1 MNATSAGNLAESLT
15 GLAAVGTATQLQKD
29 GEPQR
34 LVTQRLRASQQIYC
48 DNGAA
53 FVGSAMDLWAYANG
67 VILDFSRR
75 GKPTDDEM
83 IERAPARE
91 CLNGCC
97 FPSLDDG
104 QQKVDAL
111 RDCHEHRAHRAPERT
126 RARRC

>member
-1 MNATSAGNLAESLT
+1 
-15 GLAAVGTATQLQKD
+15 
-29 GEPQR
+29 
-34 LVTQRLRASQQIYC
+34 
-48 DNGAA
+48 
-53 FVGSAMDLWAYANG
+53 MDLWAYANG

-104 QQKVDAL
+104 QQKVDAFRGTAMSIVL
-111 RDCHEHRAHRAPERT
+111 TALSARPER
-126 RARRC
+126 A

>member
-1 MNATSAGNLAESLT
+1 
-15 GLAAVGTATQLQKD
+15 
-29 GEPQR
+29 
-34 LVTQRLRASQQIYC
+34 
-48 DNGAA
+48 
-53 FVGSAMDLWAYANG
+53 MDLRAYANG

-104 QQKVDAL
+104 QQEVDAFRGTAMSIVL
-111 RDCHEHRAHRAPERT
+111 TALSARPER
-126 RARRC
+126 A